1 MAGVTLKK
9 VSKYYL
15 PNIAAVRDFSLEIA
29 DGEFVA
35 LVGPSGC
42 GKSTVLRMVAGLEEI
57 TSGELFIDGKLTN
70 GIKTKDRNISFVFQ
84 SYALY
89 PHMTVF
95 QNMSF
100 CLKVRKICK
109 AEIFDKVDF
118 AAGLL
123 GIKHLLDRK
132 PGALSGGERQR
143 VAIGRAIVR
152 NSSVFLF
159 DEPLSNLD
167 ARLKLSM
174 RKELA
179 DLHKKLGA
187 TFIYVTHD
195 PVEALTMADKIV
207 VMESGAIQEV
217 GTPLELLRSKS
228 DFMAD
233 FIRSWSSQNLDLATP
248 L

>member
-1 MAGVTLKK
+1 
-9 VSKYYL
+9 
-15 PNIAAVRDFSLEIA
+15 
-29 DGEFVA
+29 
-35 LVGPSGC
+35 
-42 GKSTVLRMVAGLEEI
+42 
-57 TSGELFIDGKLTN
+57 
-70 GIKTKDRNISFVFQ
+70 
-84 SYALY
+84 
-89 PHMTVF
+89 
-95 QNMSF
+95 MSF
-100 CLKVRKICK
+100 CLKIRKMCRS
-109 AEIFDKVDF
+109 EIYDKVDF

-143 VAIGRAIVR
+143 AAIGRAIVR

-167 ARLKLSM
+167 AKLRLIM

-179 DLHKKLGA
+179 QLHKKQGA

-207 VMESGAIQEV
+207 IMENGAIQEI
-217 GTPLELLRSKS
+217 GTPLELFRSKS

-233 FIRSWSSQNLDLATP
+233 FIRSPDLWIPREP
-248 L
+248 LSIQ